1 MVSAADKI
9 ERSHRVL
16 VVDDEQVV
24 WDVISSAL
32 ERPGLYLVYA
42 PDGEQ
47 ALSLVFSE
55 SFDLIIADKNL
66 PGITGL
72 DVIRQ
77 ARGRDPLVSTLI
89 ITAYASRESAEEAM
103 AIGIDDYLVKPFD
116 LDELRTK
123 VDELLNRRTKRLELS
138 RSPRKPLL
146 CRSVLVCEPDEH
158 TRHLLVE
165 GIRRLGHSVRS
176 VSRVSEILDA
186 LREKTADALVCSL
199 DILQKDSA
207 GGCFLRSGLLVRP
220 DVILVTVA
228 NERGLQDAVQAA
240 AHGSR
245 RNLYRPR
252 LRTAGDVSGELEE
265 VLGKQH
271 RG

>member
-1 MVSAADKI
+1 MVEATDIKD
-9 ERSHRVL
+9 RSSRVL

-24 WDVISSAL
+24 WDVISNAL

-47 ALSLVFSE
+47 ALSLIFSE

-77 ARGRDPLVSTLI
+77 ARATDPLVSTLI

-103 AIGIDDYLVKPFD
+103 AIGIDDYLVKPFELQD
-116 LDELRTK
+116 LRTK
-123 VDELLNRRTKRLELS
+123 VDELLDRRARRRELA
-138 RSPRKPLL
+138 RAPARPLL
-146 CRSVLVCEPDEH
+146 RRSVLVCEPGEKV
-158 TRHLLVE
+158 RRLLVE
-165 GIRRLGHSVRS
+165 GIRRLGHAVRA
-176 VSRVSEILDA
+176 VQQVSEILDA
-186 LREKTADALVCSL
+186 LREKTADVIVCSL
-199 DILQKDSA
+199 EILQKDSA

-240 AHGSR
+240 GHGSR
-245 RNLYRPR
+245 RILYRSQ
-252 LRTAGDVSGELEE
+252 LRNAGDVSEQL
-265 VLGKQH
+265 VDLLGRKQAN
-271 RG
+271 